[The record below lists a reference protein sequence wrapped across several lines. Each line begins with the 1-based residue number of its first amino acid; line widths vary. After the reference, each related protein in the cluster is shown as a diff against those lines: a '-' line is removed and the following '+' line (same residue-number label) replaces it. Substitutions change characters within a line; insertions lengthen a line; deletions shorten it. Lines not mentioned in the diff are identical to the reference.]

1 MKILFTPKGR
11 RRELAVSRWWRE
23 NGSQPDLFDREM
35 LAALERLKK
44 SPSSGT
50 LYATLDGSDVR
61 RVLLKR
67 SIEAVRLL
75 PRRRGRGRGRDPL
88 GVGHQ
93 ARQAAALSLL

>member
-67 SIEAVRLL
+67 SKQYVYYRVVEDEDVVAILL
-75 PRRRGRGRGRDPL
+75 VWGTKRGKPPL
-88 GVGHQ
+88 
-93 ARQAAALSLL
+93 